1 MHNQSI
7 AVYSNNISDNIKLID
22 DIKKFFKAQD
32 FTDFTIFTDELGD
45 HIPDNSVLTT
55 FYMIGHHGLIVFLSY
70 DSYLPYKDNLLA
82 KPMLFISP
90 NDFSLDRN
98 HIKGCDILTYND
110 KHSLQWIKNN
120 EIQRTI

>member
-7 AVYSNNISDNIKLID
+7 AVYTNNISDNLKLID
-22 DIKKFFKAQD
+22 DIKRFFKGQD
-32 FTDFTIFTDELGD
+32 FTDFTVFTDELDD

-55 FYMIGHHGLIVFLSY
+55 FYMIGHRGLIVFLSSN
-70 DSYLPYKDNLLA
+70 DYLPYKDNLLA
-82 KPMLFISP
+82 KPLLFIAS

-110 KHSLQWIKNN
+110 QHSLQWIKNN
-120 EIQRTI
+120 EI